1 MNDNQTV
8 PGEGPAPEAKARSG
22 VSLTYLT
29 KAVLSAAFISESL
42 STWKKRHLSNLQVR
56 DRKLWPMQRRARDF
70 VTGWRK
76 V

>member
-29 KAVLSAAFISESL
+29 KAVLSAAFMSESL
-42 STWKKRHLSNLQVR
+42 ST
-56 DRKLWPMQRRARDF
+56 
-70 VTGWRK
+70 
-76 V
+76 